1 MFLIRKKDKIRELVI
16 NGNIYKVIFVVGLP
30 LVITNII
37 QIFYELTDMF
47 YVGKLGTLYVSALSL
62 IWPINFFI
70 VSLGMGMGIGSISL
84 IARNFGE
91 GNYKKTARYSGQ
103 LLILSF
109 FLSMLVVVLAFI
121 FIDPI
126 LDYIGAT
133 GDLKNHAREYFS
145 VAIYGIPVMF
155 LSMSIMFVLN
165 AIGST
170 VISMMMI
177 LIANI
182 INFILDP
189 ILIFTFNLGIAG
201 AAWAT
206 LFSKLI
212 TIVSYLIMAF
222 CFNKCLKIY
231 IKDLIP
237 NLNYLFQILKC
248 GIPASLS
255 QAMVS
260 FSFIIFNSF
269 IVTIGTDFLAA
280 YGISNMIDTFLFL
293 PAMAFSSALASIIG
307 QNLGIN
313 KVKRAIETLHKGFF
327 VISLISISTTLILI
341 INRNFLISLFT
352 SNQTVLEY
360 ANYYLFFVAIG
371 SIGFSFQLALQSALI
386 GSGLTNIVMI
396 VTFTRVWLVAMPI
409 MLIIKYFGV
418 LFEYIWIFAMIPS
431 YIGFFIMLAI
441 LLSGSWKQKKI

>member
-1 MFLIRKKDKIRELVI
+1 MIAKQDKTRDLVI

-30 LVITNII
+30 LVVTNII

-47 YVGKLGTLYVSALSL
+47 YVAKLGTLYVSALSL

-70 VSLGMGMGIGSISL
+70 VSLGMGMGIGSVSL
-84 IARNFGE
+84 IARSFGE

-103 LLILSF
+103 LLTLSF
-109 FLSMLVVVLAFI
+109 LLSILVALSAFI
-121 FIDPI
+121 FIDSI
-126 LDYIGAT
+126 LDYIGAS
-133 GDLKNHAREYFS
+133 GELKDYAREYFS
-145 VAIYGIPVMF
+145 IAIYAIPVMF
-155 LSMSIMFVLN
+155 LSMAIVFILN

-170 VISMMMI
+170 VISMIII

-182 INFILDP
+182 VNFILDP
-189 ILIFTFNLGIAG
+189 MLIFTFDLGIAG

-206 LFSKLI
+206 LFSKLV
-212 TIVSYLIMAF
+212 TVVSYPIIAF

-231 IKDLIP
+231 IKDLMP
-237 NLNYLFQILKC
+237 NLDYLLRMLKG

-293 PAMAFSSALASIIG
+293 PAMAFSSALATIIG
-307 QNLGIN
+307 QNLGIS
-313 KVKRAIETLHKGFF
+313 KIKRASEALRKGFF
-327 VISLISISTTLILI
+327 VIGLISISTTLILI

-352 SNQTVLEY
+352 GNKTVLEY
-360 ANYYLFFVAIG
+360 ANYYLFFIAIG
-371 SIGFSFQLALQSALI
+371 SVGFSFQLALQGALI
-386 GSGLTNIVMI
+386 GAGLTNLVMV

-418 LFEYIWIFAMIPS
+418 IFEYIWVFAAIPS
-431 YIGFFIMLAI
+431 YIGFFITLVI
-441 LLSGSWKQKKI
+441 VLNGSWRHKKFY